1 MENIYNTRKIQIAI
15 LCGFMKDKHDA
26 LYCGTGF
33 LGDEGKYTPFK
44 KAVKMYND
52 LSVDEKY
59 SYGIEKLKLT
69 YDKKAKK
76 IVCTNHTIRLT
87 QEVKADVGEEFF
99 IKTLKTTQ

>member
-1 MENIYNTRKIQIAI
+1 MEKIYNTRKIQIAI
-15 LCGFMKDKHDA
+15 LCGFMQDKHDA

-52 LSVDEKY
+52 LSVDEKS

-87 QEVKADVGEEFF
+87 KEVKADVGEEVF
-99 IKTLKTTQ
+99 IKTLKATQ